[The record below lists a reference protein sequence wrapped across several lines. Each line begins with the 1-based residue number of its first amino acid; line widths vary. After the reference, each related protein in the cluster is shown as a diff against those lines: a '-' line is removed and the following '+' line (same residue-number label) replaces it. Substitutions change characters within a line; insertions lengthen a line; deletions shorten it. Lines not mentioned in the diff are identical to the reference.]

1 MYIEEN
7 KIKNIVYLTNSV
19 SVVMKKYFR
28 KNEKKY
34 FYFSIIQGK
43 SVSLSLFKRKKWEDL
58 MVDFNHNYIDYQIS
72 K

>member
-1 MYIEEN
+1 
-7 KIKNIVYLTNSV
+7 
-19 SVVMKKYFR
+19 MKKYFR

-34 FYFSIIQGK
+34 FYFCVIQGK